1 MSDSTAADI
10 TAPRLSV
17 SQLEYIGA
25 LKRVMGLANFE
36 RSTQAPTHWSFHLER
51 MGLLMERLGNVHL
64 SVPTIHVAGTKGK
77 GSTAAM
83 VTSIL
88 TAQGYKVGLYTSPH
102 LHRAAER
109 IRVGLEP
116 ISPQDF
122 ASLVELVWPA
132 IESVGREGDYGEVT
146 FFEALTAM
154 AFLWFERTKA
164 DFQVMEVGLGGRLD
178 STNVVSP
185 EVCTITSLSLD
196 HVKTLG
202 DTVERIAREKA
213 GIIKR
218 GVPVVVSPQPGEA
231 MAVILEVADELEA
244 PVVQVDQRMSWRR
257 LGADLGGQH
266 FEVEGPGGTRSL
278 WIPLLGDHQL
288 ENAATAMNTVETL
301 VEKGFDVSNESVAR
315 GLESVRW
322 PARLEVLS
330 RDRPLVVA
338 DGAHNPYS
346 ARRLVEAVH
355 EHFDFR
361 RAIVLFGALKG
372 HSVNGM
378 VSALAGLSPLVIAV
392 RSRDPRSVESETIS
406 QLVSEHGL
414 PVVFESE
421 DVGEATRRALELAG
435 HDDLVIG
442 TGSLTVAAEVIEE
455 IKGIEPELYPY
466 LERPQE
472 RGAVKVV

>member
-1 MSDSTAADI
+1 
-10 TAPRLSV
+10 
-17 SQLEYIGA
+17 
-25 LKRVMGLANFE
+25 
-36 RSTQAPTHWSFHLER
+36 
-51 MGLLMERLGNVHL
+51 
-64 SVPTIHVAGTKGK
+64 
-77 GSTAAM
+77 
-83 VTSIL
+83 
-88 TAQGYKVGLYTSPH
+88 
-102 LHRAAER
+102 
-109 IRVGLEP
+109 
-116 ISPQDF
+116 
-122 ASLVELVWPA
+122 
-132 IESVGREGDYGEVT
+132 
-146 FFEALTAM
+146 M
-154 AFLWFERTKA
+154 AFLWFERTEA